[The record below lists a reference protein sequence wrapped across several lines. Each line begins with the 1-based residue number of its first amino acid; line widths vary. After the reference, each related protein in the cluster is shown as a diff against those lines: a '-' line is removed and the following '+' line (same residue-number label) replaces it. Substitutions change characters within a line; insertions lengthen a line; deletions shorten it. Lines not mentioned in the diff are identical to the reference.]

1 MITICGVRPVVLGYR
16 EPLIVTSV
24 IILLCFSLGIHG
36 ALARAEDNPPG
47 DRSALDSDL
56 PADMSAS
63 ALEASA
69 RTARSSGQYKQ
80 AEAMYAKG
88 YARFPEQVVFGVG
101 HALSVID
108 QRRLDDA
115 EKLIAELEKRWPDQ
129 RDVLHAK
136 AYLKDIQK
144 DFAASIGIYQKILD
158 AYPDDDYAYR
168 QWTLAT
174 NFLGLPRLALK
185 SAEQRPGVFL
195 TRDWRVMYSDRAAI
209 AIRWAYM
216 YESDLGIAKQRQ
228 QQAVDYSEFYLDY
241 LSSHFPD
248 DKVLH
253 YRGIFDYILALH
265 VSNRMQDVANQYAQ
279 LIQQQIKPDEFPVE
293 ALNAIAGAYLYL
305 EQPEESMDI
314 ITHALRKDPKN
325 FNSLVALFF
334 AAIETERFE
343 LAETTINTVISEQPD
358 EFVNSKLLEAA
369 RLQQLLYSWGNQLA
383 RADTGLSEMLD
394 RAPYNA
400 QLRIDRADVYTAR
413 GWPRK
418 SLDEYAIVQAI
429 DSQILGRRIGEAETL
444 FSLNRF
450 EDFKPR
456 IRKLT
461 QDYPENKR
469 IQGLSEDWEIHNMH
483 ELSAVVSGGASTGDT
498 FGSKD
503 LKSEVFYFSK
513 PWRADHRLFAHY
525 WTSQAKLEDGPAAIK
540 RYGVGGEF
548 RHPEWDIAVEL
559 SQSQAMTDTAVAIRS
574 RWRPDDYSSLI
585 FSAEEFGQD
594 TPVRAWNNKIKA
606 KAYTLNAEH
615 RVSERYRFNGTYRY
629 MPFTDGNHR
638 HEYGASAY
646 QLLYSQP
653 HHQLALIENGSYS
666 ENSKAD
672 TVYFSPVEDYS
683 MAVALEYQGVIHRHY
698 DQKFSHRLLGQIG
711 RYFQHGFDSSKTS
724 AIEYDQRFQFSKTLS
739 IFYGIR
745 YQRHSYD
752 GKEEDSTSFRTGI
765 DWRFD

>member
-1 MITICGVRPVVLGYR
+1 M
-16 EPLIVTSV
+16 
-24 IILLCFSLGIHG
+24 ILLCFSLSIHG
-36 ALARAEDNPPG
+36 DLARAEDNPQG
-47 DRSALDSDL
+47 DRSALNADF
-56 PADMSAS
+56 PADMPAS

-80 AEAMYAKG
+80 AEAMYAEG

-101 HALSVID
+101 YALSVID

-115 EKLIAELEKRWPDQ
+115 ENLIAELENRWSDQ

-136 AYLKDIQK
+136 AYLKDVQK

-158 AYPDDDYAYR
+158 TYPDDDYAYR
-168 QWTLAT
+168 QWVLAT
-174 NFLGLPRLALK
+174 NFLGLPRLALE
-185 SAEQRPGVFL
+185 SAEQRPRVFS

-265 VSNRMQDVANQYAQ
+265 VSNRMQDVVNQYGQ
-279 LIQQQIKPDEFPVE
+279 LIQQQIKPDKFPVE
-293 ALNAIAGAYLYL
+293 VLNAIAGAYLYL

-314 ITHALRKDPKN
+314 VTHALRKDRKN

-358 EFVNSKLLEAA
+358 EFVNSKLFEAA
-369 RLQQLLYSWGNQLA
+369 RLKQLLYSWGNQLA
-383 RADTGLSEMLD
+383 RADAGLSEMLD

-400 QLRIDRADVYTAR
+400 QLRIDRAGVYTAR

-429 DSQILGRRIGEAETL
+429 DSQILGRKIGEAETQ

-450 EDFKPR
+450 EDFKLR
-456 IRKLT
+456 ISKLA

-469 IQGLSEDWEIHNMH
+469 IQSLSEDWEIHNMH
-483 ELSAVVSGGASTGDT
+483 ELSAVVSGGTSTGDA
-498 FGSKD
+498 FGSEE
-503 LKSEVFYFSK
+503 LEGEIFYFTK
-513 PWRADHRLFAHY
+513 PWRTDHRLFAHY
-525 WTSQAKLEDGPAAIK
+525 WTSQAELEDGPASIQ

-548 RHPEWDIAVEL
+548 RRPDWDIAIEL
-559 SQSQAMTDTAVAIRS
+559 SQSEALTDTAVAIRS
-574 RWRPDDYSSLI
+574 HWRPNDYSSVI

-594 TPVRAWNNKIKA
+594 TPVSAWNNKIKA
-606 KAYTLNAEH
+606 KAYTLNVAH
-615 RVSERYRFNGTYRY
+615 RVSGRYRVNGAYRY

-646 QLLYSQP
+646 QLLFSKA
-653 HHQLALIENGSYS
+653 HHQLALIEVGSYS
-666 ENSKAD
+666 ENSKSD
-672 TVYFSPVEDYS
+672 TAYFSPVEDYS
-683 MAVALEYQGVIHRHY
+683 MALALEYEGVIHRHY
-698 DQKFSHRLLGQIG
+698 DQKFSHRLLGEIG
-711 RYFQHGFDSSKTS
+711 RYFQHGFDSSETS
-724 AIEYDQRFQFSKTLS
+724 AIEYDHRFQFSKTLS
-739 IFYGIR
+739 VFYGIR

-752 GKEEDSTSFRTGI
+752 GKEEDSTSFRAGI